1 MYGPDIKCRD
11 FYSLLYDDVL
21 KIYLCKIKPNC
32 DEHKFLSIKIAFS
45 SPMFYLQSVVFK
57 E

>member
-45 SPMFYLQSVVFK
+45 FPMFNL
-57 E
+57 